1 MAGRGGRRER
11 CGGGGGGGG
20 AGEGNRVAMGKPR
33 RDAQGNISRVDVE
46 RPDLERFPLFAKATH
61 MDVVLG
67 PGEFIYI
74 PARCWHYVRAL
85 TTSVSLNFLF

>member
-1 MAGRGGRRER
+1 M
-11 CGGGGGGGG
+11 
-20 AGEGNRVAMGKPR
+20 
-33 RDAQGNISRVDVE
+33 DVE
-46 RPDLERFPLFAKATH
+46 RPDLTKFPLFANATH
-61 MDVVLG
+61 MDVVIG

>member
-1 MAGRGGRRER
+1 M
-11 CGGGGGGGG
+11 
-20 AGEGNRVAMGKPR
+20 
-33 RDAQGNISRVDVE
+33 DVE
-46 RPDLERFPLFAKATH
+46 RPDHEKFPLFANARH

-67 PGEFIYI
+67 PGEFVYI